1 MVEPD
6 IGHNKNEHIHSCQT
20 VVNRSRKSYQP
31 VKSIFQKLI
40 NMKRK
45 GWVETTSEGQNYY

>member
-6 IGHNKNEHIHSCQT
+6 IGYNKNEHIHSCQT

-45 GWVETTSEGQNYY
+45 GWVETTSEGQT